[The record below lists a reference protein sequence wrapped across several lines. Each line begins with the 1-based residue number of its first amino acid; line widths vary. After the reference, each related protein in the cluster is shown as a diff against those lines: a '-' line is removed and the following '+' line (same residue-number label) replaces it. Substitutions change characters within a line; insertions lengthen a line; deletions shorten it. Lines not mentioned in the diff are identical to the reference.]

1 MRLREPRPLALSG
14 PAPLPGCGVHTAQHP
29 SSAQVSSHFSGHP
42 GVLPTPISGSPFPR
56 SPMLPPGF
64 CTRRVQR
71 LRKSFTSSCLPFF
84 PGPPTTYAQPTRGP
98 PTLQVQTDVHKKP
111 SGLRGLARCSPTR
124 RPPHLTPGATH
135 TPTLRCQSSPPGARS
150 PAPAAPPSGPR
161 VPRARLPGAWPAR
174 APGTPRALTRR
185 ACPGAGGGGCSPNSA
200 ASPSSSWPPSSP
212 ASWRSLA
219 APLPGPCWPATP
231 GGARGSGA
239 TAGLRGVPEA

>member
-71 LRKSFTSSCLPFF
+71 LRKFFTSSCLPFF

-135 TPTLRCQSSPPGARS
+135 TPTLRCQSSPPGRGAR
-150 PAPAAPPSGPR
+150 PQPRLPR
-161 VPRARLPGAWPAR
+161 VPESLARASR
-174 APGTPRALTRR
+174 APGQHAPPGLLGLSRAAPVPGR
-185 ACPGAGGGGCSPNSA
+185 GAGVA
-200 ASPSSSWPPSSP
+200 ARTLQPH
-212 ASWRSLA
+212 RL
-219 APLPGPCWPATP
+219 LPGHHLLQLLGDP
-231 GGARGSGA
+231 
-239 TAGLRGVPEA
+239 